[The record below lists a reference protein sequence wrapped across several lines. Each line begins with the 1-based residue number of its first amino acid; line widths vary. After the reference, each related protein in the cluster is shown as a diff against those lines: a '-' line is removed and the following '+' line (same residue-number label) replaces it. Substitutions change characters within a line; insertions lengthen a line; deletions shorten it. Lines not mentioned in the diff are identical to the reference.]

1 MRLFQEYVR
10 SVEKLPC
17 VPDGRFGPSTQQHL
31 QRWISHGVV
40 SEWTPTI
47 ERWRTRSLDQT
58 EFTDWLALLEKV
70 KQKYLASPTEMLR
83 LVNAFPGKTD
93 TLKVADWEF
102 SPDAIHLIG
111 IRRSEKTNKF
121 DDLFQLLI
129 KGLVFK
135 FQGSTDP
142 GATSHPLGA
151 PFLVQGQHD
160 YHFGWHK
167 NQHLALRPSGKGVL
181 VVRSK
186 GDFRLDDADVTKGLE
201 ANSTIHVHWGGK
213 GLKFDVNNWSEG
225 CQVINGSTYL
235 GPNNEQ
241 VDCSSIVATNN
252 AEVASN
258 PSKTRGAYN
267 LLADLVLGL
276 GNDLPGN
283 SIRYMLLTEQDLTL
297 TTSPLIADARA
308 KASMFGS

>member
-1 MRLFQEYVR
+1 VR
-10 SVEKLPC
+10 SGEQLPC
-17 VPDGRFGPSTQQHL
+17 VPDGRVGPSTQQHL
-31 QRWISHGVV
+31 QRWNSNGVV
-40 SEWTPTI
+40 TDWAPTI
-47 ERWRTRSLDQT
+47 EQWRARSLGQT
-58 EFTDWLALLEKV
+58 EYTDGVALLGKV
-70 KQKYLASPTEMLR
+70 KQKYLASPSEMLR
-83 LVNAFPGKTD
+83 LVNAFPRQTD
-93 TLKVADWEF
+93 TLKVTDWEF
-102 SPDAIHLIG
+102 SADAIHLIG

-121 DDLFQLLI
+121 DDLFLLLI
-129 KGLVFK
+129 KGLVYK

-151 PFLVQGQHD
+151 PFLVQGQHE

-167 NQHLALRPSGKGVL
+167 NQHLALRPSDTGVL

-186 GDFRLDDADVTKGLE
+186 GDFQLDDADVSKGLE

-225 CQVINGSTYL
+225 CQVINGSAYL
-235 GPNNEQ
+235 GPNNER

-252 AEVASN
+252 GEIATN

-276 GNDLPGN
+276 GSDLPGN
-283 SIRYMLLTEQDLTL
+283 AVRYMLLTEQDLTL
-297 TTSPLIADARA
+297 TTSPFIADARA
-308 KASMFGS
+308 KASVFAS